1 MLNLNLVMIEQVI
14 NVSIVSRNYAE
25 TFNVSVSVDETIGE
39 LKQRLKRRL
48 GYEENKQV
56 LFYDEKLLQDDQT
69 MMDYGI
75 RNKAKIFLRKKIEV
89 TIIKNETTRRLI
101 IEETIRLLDLMS
113 LFVTDNYKWK
123 LNGVDL

>member
-1 MLNLNLVMIEQVI
+1 M
-14 NVSIVSRNYAE
+14 
-25 TFNVSVSVDETIGE
+25 DETIGE
-39 LKQRLKRRL
+39 LKRRLKRRL
-48 GYEENKQV
+48 RYEENKQV

-113 LFVTDNYKWK
+113 LFVTDNYK
-123 LNGVDL
+123 